1 MLTAIQMREDTTE
14 EAKMTEEEANTVQ
27 PFSNVQL
34 FYVLS
39 MLNFKNQYSCC

>member
-14 EAKMTEEEANTVQ
+14 EAKMTEEGANTVQ
-27 PFSNVQL
+27 LFLNVQL

-39 MLNFKNQYSCC
+39 IFNFQNQYSCC